1 VEYLI
6 KMGFGLVAF
15 LLLHFVIGKYPD
27 PLPLSKNRRREIL
40 ETLVIWAVMVV
51 ATTALIFWV
60 PPDQLAAPTPRFVAT
75 ALLVLF
81 VPYPLLPVLFV
92 LRVNKWTAKD
102 LGFAMPRS
110 RSVTIFAIV
119 FFAIGGIV
127 PFIIS
132 SGFEP
137 ITAPHLL
144 LALYSPAFLEELFFR
159 GIIQGK
165 LERALGQNRAWF
177 YSGILFGLAHFS
189 SNFFG
194 PLWYSKGENITG
206 ALLLLM
212 QQTIFGWVFGVIY
225 AKTRSLLPTMVG
237 HYLLDGRLGLILRLI
252 VP

>member
-144 LALYSPAFLEELFFR
+144 LAL
-159 GIIQGK
+159 
-165 LERALGQNRAWF
+165 
-177 YSGILFGLAHFS
+177 SGILFGLAHFS